1 MSTLLF
7 VGICL
12 VVLGV
17 GGRVAVSRGDA
28 SRMKSAVRSG
38 APEPRP
44 SNGKKRAA
52 NAGTGAGIIAI
63 IASLIFGGG
72 AGLGLGPGMGTGTG
86 NNGQAVES
94 TVASDVETATLEEA
108 RKTAQD
114 TDTLVIRVK
123 EKNIFINEYLCAD
136 ADEFGTVME
145 DLYEDGMNITVVD
158 DYADS
163 EPYSAVTGYLKD
175 NAYEYLVEAK

>member
-17 GGRVAVSRGDA
+17 GGRVAVGRGDA
-28 SRMKSAVRSG
+28 SRMKKAVRSG
-38 APEPRP
+38 GPEPRP

-94 TVASDVETATLEEA
+94 TVASDVETVTLEEA
-108 RKTAQD
+108 RKNAQD

-123 EKNIFINEYLCAD
+123 EKKTSMRTE
-136 ADEFGTVME
+136 
-145 DLYEDGMNITVVD
+145 
-158 DYADS
+158 
-163 EPYSAVTGYLKD
+163 
-175 NAYEYLVEAK
+175 

>member
-17 GGRVAVSRGDA
+17 GGRVAVGRGDA
-28 SRMKSAVRSG
+28 SRMKKAVRSG
-38 APEPRP
+38 GPEPRP

-72 AGLGLGPGMGTGTG
+72 AGLGLGPGMGTG

-123 EKNIFINEYLCAD
+123 EKNIFINDYMCAD

-145 DLYEDGMNITVVD
+145 DLYEDGMNVTVVD

-163 EPYSAVTGYLKD
+163 EPYSAVTSYLKD

>member
-7 VGICL
+7 VGIFL

-17 GGRVAVSRGDA
+17 GGRVAVGRGDA

-72 AGLGLGPGMGTGTG
+72 AGLGLGPGTGTGTG
-86 NNGQAVES
+86 NDGQVVES
-94 TVASDVETATLEEA
+94 SVSEEIESATLEEA
-108 RKTAQD
+108 RKAAED
-114 TDTLVIRVK
+114 TDTLMIRVN
-123 EKNIFINEYLCAD
+123 EKKIYINEYLCAD
-136 ADEFGTVME
+136 AEEFGTLME
-145 DLYEDGMNITVVD
+145 DLYEDGMNITVID

>member
-1 MSTLLF
+1 
-7 VGICL
+7 
-12 VVLGV
+12 
-17 GGRVAVSRGDA
+17 
-28 SRMKSAVRSG
+28 
-38 APEPRP
+38 
-44 SNGKKRAA
+44 
-52 NAGTGAGIIAI
+52 
-63 IASLIFGGG
+63 
-72 AGLGLGPGMGTGTG
+72 MGTGTG
-86 NNGQAVES
+86 NSGQAVES

-123 EKNIFINEYLCAD
+123 EKNIFINDYMCAD

>member
-1 MSTLLF
+1 
-7 VGICL
+7 
-12 VVLGV
+12 
-17 GGRVAVSRGDA
+17 
-28 SRMKSAVRSG
+28 MKSAVRSG

-72 AGLGLGPGMGTGTG
+72 AGLGLGPGTGTGTG
-86 NNGQAVES
+86 NDGQVVES
-94 TVASDVETATLEEA
+94 SVSEEIESATLEEA
-108 RKTAQD
+108 RKAAED
-114 TDTLVIRVK
+114 TDTLMIRVK

-136 ADEFGTVME
+136 IEEFGKTME
-145 DLYEDGMNITVVD
+145 DLYEDGMNITVID